1 MNFLISTTEVYRVDT
16 ESEATALIEE
26 AKNDKKFV
34 LAKYTTEQKEVKAK
48 GEVIETY
55 FKVTL
60 TKQFTSIKEPDV
72 QARVEYIIEW

>member
-72 QARVEYIIEW
+72 QARVEYIIE

>member
-1 MNFLISTTEVYRVDT
+1 MKFLISTTEVYRTDT
-16 ESEATALIEE
+16 ESEAAALVDE

-55 FKVTL
+55 FKTTL

-72 QARVEYIIEW
+72 QASVEYTVE